1 MFISGL
7 SQSYLMLYGVL
18 TLIMVVAFTLFN
30 VINEADMGWDIDEDD
45 YFNIARGAGII
56 GLFTSALYLAAL
68 VLNGL
73 STLENTGI
81 TFNWDLAWVAP
92 TATILGTLIA
102 PILLLVLSKIL
113 RITFTI
119 TGTITKIMK
128 IALYDWCYALS
139 RIGARKD

>member
-1 MFISGL
+1 
-7 SQSYLMLYGVL
+7 
-18 TLIMVVAFTLFN
+18 
-30 VINEADMGWDIDEDD
+30 MGWDIDKDD

-81 TFNWDLAWVAP
+81 VFNWDLAWVAP
-92 TATILGTLIA
+92 TATILGTILA
-102 PILLLVLSKIL
+102 PALSLVLAKIFK
-113 RITFTI
+113 IMFST
-119 TGTITKIMK
+119 TGTLTK
-128 IALYDWCYALS
+128 ALKAVLHDWCYALS

>member
-7 SQSYLMLYGVL
+7 SQSYLVVYGAL
-18 TLIMVVAFTLFN
+18 TLIWVTVFTLFTTL
-30 VINEADMGWDIDEDD
+30 IATDMGWDIDEDD
-45 YFNIARGAGII
+45 YYSVARGTGIAG
-56 GLFTSALYLAAL
+56 LAASAFYL
-68 VLNGL
+68 GILILNGL
-73 STLENTGI
+73 SRVENTGI
-81 TFNWDLAWVAP
+81 TFNWDIAWVAP

-113 RITFTI
+113 RITFTL
-119 TGTITKIMK
+119 TGSLAKIMK

>member
-7 SQSYLMLYGVL
+7 SQSYLVVYGAL
-18 TLIMVVAFTLFN
+18 TLIWVTVFTLFTTL
-30 VINEADMGWDIDEDD
+30 IATDMGWDIDEDD
-45 YFNIARGAGII
+45 YFNIARGAGIM

-81 TFNWDLAWVAP
+81 VFNWDLAWVAP
-92 TATILGTLIA
+92 AATILGTLIA

-113 RITFTI
+113 RITFTL

-128 IALYDWCYALS
+128 IALHDWCYALS

>member
-30 VINEADMGWDIDEDD
+30 VINEADMRWDIDEDD
-45 YFNIARGAGII
+45 YFNIARGAGIM

-81 TFNWDLAWVAP
+81 VFNWDLAWVAP
-92 TATILGTLIA
+92 AATIIGTLIA

-113 RITFTI
+113 RITFTL

-128 IALYDWCYALS
+128 TALYDWCYALS